1 MAVRRISG
9 LYLITMPVA
18 DLFERVELA
27 LRMGVRILQ
36 YRGKEEGLAR
46 QRQVAR
52 ELRRRCRMHGAL
64 FIVNDSIELA
74 RECAADGVHLG
85 QGDGNVA
92 VARNVLGAD
101 ALVGLS
107 THCLAEAGA
116 AEEQGADYIGFG
128 CLFPTGTKT
137 DTTAASLDELRR
149 VRRAV
154 RLPIVGI
161 GGIHADNAAQVL
173 QAGADAVA
181 VISAVMQ
188 AEHPA
193 STIRRLLQSCE
204 TA

>member
-1 MAVRRISG
+1 MVVRRLSG

-27 LRMGVRILQ
+27 LQLGVRILQ
-36 YRGKEEGLAR
+36 YRAKDEAPAR
-46 QRQVAR
+46 QRQVAG
-52 ELRRRCRMHGAL
+52 ELRQLCRQYGAL

-74 RECAADGVHLG
+74 RGCAADGVHLG
-85 QGDGNVA
+85 QNDGNVA
-92 VARNVLGAD
+92 AARHELGPD

-107 THCLAEAGA
+107 THCLAEAVA

-128 CLFPTGTKT
+128 RLFPTGTKT
-137 DTTAASLDELRR
+137 DTTAASLDELCR

-161 GGIHADNAAQVL
+161 GGIDADNAGQVL
-173 QAGADAVA
+173 RAGADAVA

-188 AEHPA
+188 ADGPA
-193 STIRRLLQSCE
+193 KAIRHLLQICQ
-204 TA
+204 TT

>member
-1 MAVRRISG
+1 MRAHRLSG

-27 LRMGVRILQ
+27 LQLGVRTLQ
-36 YRGKEEGLAR
+36 YRGKDEAPAR
-46 QRQVAR
+46 QLQVAG
-52 ELRRRCRMHGAL
+52 ELRQLCRQYGAL
-64 FIVNDSIELA
+64 FMVNDSIQLA
-74 RECAADGVHLG
+74 RESAADGVHLG

-92 VARNVLGAD
+92 VARKVLGAD
-101 ALVGLS
+101 ALVGMS
-107 THCLAEAGA
+107 THCLAEAVA

-137 DTTAASLDELRR
+137 DTTAASLHELPR

-154 RLPIVGI
+154 CLPIVGI
-161 GGIHADNAAQVL
+161 GGIDADNAGRVL

-188 AEHPA
+188 ADHPA
-193 STIRRLLQSCE
+193 DAIRRILQSCQ